1 MGNLI
6 SRLLFQPPDT
16 PSYKDDKHIIWLD
29 SDIGTDS
36 KKKRRSKKSSAPS
49 SSSISSS
56 TEDLESSPVTSQNDK
71 MFDDDGGIQALENGK
86 IQIPSV
92 FLEYK
97 GSDLCL
103 LYSHG
108 NATDMGQMM
117 PYLELL
123 RSSLKVRIFTH
134 TMSIQLFTYII
145 MT

>member
-6 SRLLFQPPDT
+6 SRLLFQPPDP
-16 PSYKDDKHIIWLD
+16 PSYKDEKHIIWLE
-29 SDIGTDS
+29 SDMPTDS
-36 KKKRRSKKSSAPS
+36 KSAKKNKKKRNSNNIFQSNNSEDEDGSPMGQQQSTS
-49 SSSISSS
+49 SSSSS
-56 TEDLESSPVTSQNDK
+56 TNFDEDTVNAI
-71 MFDDDGGIQALENGK
+71 GNGK
-86 IQIPSV
+86 IRIPCV

-123 RSSLKVRIFTH
+123 RSSLKVCVCVCHFV
-134 TMSIQLFTYII
+134 
-145 MT
+145 